1 MPVAAAWPF
10 LKHAKYFLM
19 ATVKFTYALEKFF
32 PGIKEIPAKGNT
44 LREILDEVEARYPKI
59 QNYLLDDQGKLRN
72 HVNIFI
78 DGSLIT
84 DRAGLSDSFSPNS
97 EIYIIQALSGG

>member
-1 MPVAAAWPF
+1 MHMAINWSYS
-10 LKHAKYFLM
+10 KHAKYLLM

-44 LREILDEVEARYPKI
+44 LREILDEVESRYPRI

-84 DRAGLSDSFSPNS
+84 DRTALSDAFLPDS

>member
-1 MPVAAAWPF
+1 MLMTNDWSY
-10 LKHAKYFLM
+10 LKDAKYFLM

-44 LREILDEVEARYPKI
+44 LREILDEVEARYPRI

-78 DGSLIT
+78 NGSLIT
-84 DRAGLSDSFSPNS
+84 DRTTLSDAFSPDS

>member
-1 MPVAAAWPF
+1 MP
-10 LKHAKYFLM
+10 
-19 ATVKFTYALEKFF
+19 TVKFTSALERFF

-44 LREILDEVEARYPKI
+44 LREILDEVEEGYPRVSS
-59 QNYLLDDQGKLRN
+59 YLLDEQGSLRG

-78 DGSLIT
+78 DGNIIN
-84 DRAGLSDSFSPNS
+84 DRNGLSDPLSQDS